1 MPEGG
6 EDMTTAATSADPTP
20 LRVLVIDDHE
30 LVRDTLV
37 GTLESAGYEVDSAAD
52 GEAGLEV
59 FSRFR
64 PDVVITD
71 ILMPQQEGL
80 QFIGELKK
88 LSPEVRILAISGG
101 GSLGPNDVLLWARTL
116 GADEV
121 LAKPFTREQIL
132 GVLEDFGAAAS

>member
-1 MPEGG
+1 MPEGR
-6 EDMTTAATSADPTP
+6 EDMTTAVTSADPTP